1 MGVQS
6 NKKKD
11 KTTINKFKLAKSEN
25 ENTMNKLV
33 CSSSGWDKTKE
44 SWKCEDW
51 RETRWHQ
58 LRNFES
64 SHLLFQKTRSRWQLI
79 NVFWNFPGLLFSKFS
94 STFFCGKLEKLMN
107 YRVLMT
113 LVLERNELFK
123 FFLCSYGMMVTIVF
137 EFFICS
143 VSICHW
149 FSYFQDYSTFRLPF
163 SLVSFFNLTWADE
176 IASDF
181 TFF

>member
-1 MGVQS
+1 
-6 NKKKD
+6 
-11 KTTINKFKLAKSEN
+11 
-25 ENTMNKLV
+25 
-33 CSSSGWDKTKE
+33 
-44 SWKCEDW
+44 
-51 RETRWHQ
+51 
-58 LRNFES
+58 
-64 SHLLFQKTRSRWQLI
+64 
-79 NVFWNFPGLLFSKFS
+79 
-94 STFFCGKLEKLMN
+94 MN